1 MDLDYY
7 AAKGLATY
15 WLGGKIGELA
25 VTLGAASGIPRAII
39 GAIAGIVVDAVF
51 QYFKENIVSWIDDA
65 WDAFREWVLGAS
77 QGLSNA

>member
-7 AAKGLATY
+7 VAKGLATY

-25 VTLGAASGIPRAII
+25 VTLGAASGIPGAII

-51 QYFKENIVSWIDDA
+51 QYFKENIVSWIYDA
-65 WDAFREWVLGAS
+65 IDAFREWISGPS
-77 QGLSNA
+77 QGLANA